1 MGQFDSM
8 GLPAVGQIGLSDS
21 DRGVGLPER
30 TKPIYVATKKKEK
43 PKTAAAGSPPPKNP
57 PKNPPKGPTGPD
69 KGNDNENKKSKPLGG
84 LTKGKT
90 TKSGDKVKYAFRPRG
105 K

>member
-1 MGQFDSM
+1 MGQFDSLSA
-8 GLPAVGQIGLSDS
+8 GLPPLGRIGLSDS

-57 PKNPPKGPTGPD
+57 PKNPPKGPSDNNRGNDKNPKKNGYLD
-69 KGNDNENKKSKPLGG
+69 KGKK
-84 LTKGKT
+84 
-90 TKSGDKVKYAFRPRG
+90 
-105 K
+105 